1 MKITPVDAPDV
12 DLLKSDLVRSPGV
25 HMSEIYSSLYAE
37 LEPKRYGSG
46 EPPNPLLLAMGTA
59 WELHFERLL
68 MASAPPGVSIS
79 RPAEFMNEDGIAFSP
94 DLLIS
99 NGDLRVGEMKLTFQS
114 SAEDISA
121 PKFSKWIVQ
130 MQAYCHGM
138 ETPHARLYVLFV
150 NGDYKTQ
157 RWPQLKIWDFT
168 FTARELHDNYQ
179 MLLNH
184 AKRRGLL

>member
-1 MKITPVDAPDV
+1 MKITPNTESI
-12 DLLKSDLVRSPGV
+12 DLLKSDLVRSPGL
-25 HMSEIYSSLYAE
+25 HMSECYGSLYAE
-37 LEPKRYGSG
+37 LEPKRYGG
-46 EPPNPLLLAMGTA
+46 TTPPNPLLLALGTA
-59 WELHFERLL
+59 WEKHFEQLL
-68 MASAPPGVSIS
+68 ISSAPPGVNIS
-79 RPAEFMNEDGIAFSP
+79 RPVEFMNADGIAFSP

-99 NGDLRVGEMKLTFQS
+99 NGELRVGEMKLTFQS

-168 FTARELHDNYQ
+168 FSERELRDNYTL
-179 MLLNH
+179 LLNH